1 MSDDLITFEVDGIT
15 LQGRKGD
22 MLIEVTDAAGITIP
36 RFCYHRKLSIAA
48 NCRMCL
54 VEVERAPKP
63 LPACSTPISD
73 GMRVFTK
80 SPKAILAQRST
91 MEFLLINHPLDCPIC
106 DQGGECELQDVAMG
120 YGEGVGQY
128 SETKRVVKDK
138 DIGPL
143 IATDMTRCIHCTRC
157 VRFGEEIAGL
167 RELGAT
173 GRSEHM
179 EIGTYISKSV
189 TSELSG
195 NVIDL
200 CPVGALTA
208 KPSRYTLR
216 PWEII
221 QHRGVAV
228 HDGIGSNL
236 YLHTRSG
243 RVMRVVPRD
252 NEAVNETWLSDR
264 DRYSYTGLYAEDRL
278 EQPMIREG
286 DQWRV
291 VDWETALAEAARQWR
306 HVHEVHGGG
315 GMAALVS
322 PSASTEEHYL
332 VQKFMRALGSGHVDH
347 RLRQVDFSNDS
358 AAPVMP
364 WLGLDIAQIPF
375 LDAAVIV
382 GCDVRKE
389 APLFGHRLRMAS
401 LEHGARITLVHPWTQ
416 NLTFEARDQ
425 LVGGADGMVD
435 DLIGVAKALGAE
447 LPDVL
452 QDRAAAVRPD
462 ARHQAVAADLRDGE
476 STAIILGAVAQSHP
490 RYGMLQ
496 VLASAI
502 AEAAGSVMGFMAAG
516 GNACGAWLAG
526 TVPGR
531 GPAGSE
537 TTHGRNAAE
546 ILENPAPAMLLFGLE
561 AECDTAAGPDAARRL
576 AGCDSVVVATSF
588 VTDSMRRYA
597 TVLLPMGTHVET
609 AGTWVNAEGRWQ
621 SVQGAATSVGEA
633 RPGWKILRVLGNLME
648 LEGFEYLSV
657 EEIRK
662 ELEQACAS
670 VALDNRTR
678 AAASLRTEALN
689 IPADALWRHAPVAMY
704 GADPLQRRAAPLQ
717 QTEVSI
723 EERAL
728 AINPADASTQGLAEG
743 DEVDVIQDGHHAR
756 GVPVRLDESVVP
768 GTVRL
773 CAGTGASDSLPAVSG
788 PVELRKV
795 AS

>member
-80 SPKAILAQRST
+80 SPKAISAQRST

-157 VRFGEEIAGL
+157 VRFGDEIAGL

-179 EIGTYISKSV
+179 EIGTYIAKSV

-216 PWEII
+216 PWEVI

-236 YLHTRSG
+236 YLHTRGG

-252 NEAVNETWLSDR
+252 NDAVNETWLSDR
-264 DRYSYTGLYAEDRL
+264 DRYSYAGLYAEDRL
-278 EQPMIREG
+278 EQPMVREG

-306 HVHEVHGGG
+306 HVHESHGGA

-322 PSASTEEHYL
+322 PNASTEEHFL
-332 VQKFMRALGSGHVDH
+332 VQKLMRSLGSGHVDH
-347 RLRQVDFSNDS
+347 RLRQTDFSNDA

-364 WLGLDIAQIPF
+364 WLGLDIAQIPM
-375 LDAAVIV
+375 LNAALVV

-401 LEHGARITLVHPWTQ
+401 LENGARINFLHPWQQ
-416 NLTFEARDQ
+416 NLTFDAGEQ
-425 LVGGADGMVD
+425 LVGGPDGMVD
-435 DLIGVAKALGAE
+435 DLIALCQAAGIE
-447 LPDVL
+447 LPEAL
-452 QDRAAAVRPD
+452 ADRAAGVEVQDRHRAVL
-462 ARHQAVAADLRDGE
+462 ADLRDGE
-476 STAIILGAVAQSHP
+476 STALFLGAVAQVDP
-490 RYGMLQ
+490 RYGLIQ
-496 VLASAI
+496 VLASRL
-502 AEAAGSVMGFMAAG
+502 AEATGSAMGFLAAG

-531 GPAGSE
+531 GPGGVEAR
-537 TTHGRNAAE
+537 HGRNAAE
-546 ILENPAPAMLLFGLE
+546 ILAEPAPAMLLFGIEPEQDSL
-561 AECDTAAGPDAARRL
+561 AGPEAIDRL
-576 AGCDSVVVATSF
+576 SGCDSVVVATSY
-588 VTDSMRRYA
+588 VTEAMRRYA
-597 TVLLPMGTHVET
+597 TVLLPLGSHVET

-621 SVQGAATSVGEA
+621 TVQGAATPVGEA
-633 RPGWKILRVLGNLME
+633 RPGWKILRVLGNLMD

-657 EEIRK
+657 DEVRT
-662 ELEQACAS
+662 ELEGACAS
-670 VALDNRTR
+670 VSLDNRI
-678 AAASLRTEALN
+678 APASDLQTSALSS
-689 IPADALWRHAPVAMY
+689 DDMGLWRHAPVAMY
-704 GADPLQRRAAPLQ
+704 GGDALQRRALPLQ
-717 QTEVSI
+717 QTEVAI

-728 AINPADASTQGLAEG
+728 AISPADASAHSLADG
-743 DEVDVIQDGHHAR
+743 DLVEVVQSGHHAR
-756 GVPVRLDESVVP
+756 GIRVRIDEGVAA

-773 CAGTGASDSLPAVSG
+773 CAGTEASALLPAVSAA
-788 PVELRKV
+788 VELRKV